1 MATRAPFSGGGEE
14 STKQPAE
21 PTATEVRAKGI
32 YDSVQAFQLISTT
45 CLTACVW
52 HTTM

>member
-21 PTATEVRAKGI
+21 PTDTEVRVKGI
-32 YDSVQAFQLISTT
+32 YDSVQALQRISNTV
-45 CLTACVW
+45 LHVLA
-52 HTTM
+52 